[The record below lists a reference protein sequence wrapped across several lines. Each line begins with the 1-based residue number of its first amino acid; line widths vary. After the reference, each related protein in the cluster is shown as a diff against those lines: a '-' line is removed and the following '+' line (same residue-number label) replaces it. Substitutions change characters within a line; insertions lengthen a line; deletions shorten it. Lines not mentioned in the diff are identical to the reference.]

1 METLFNFS
9 WLCQNI
15 SYCLFIHVLKS
26 QGYNVFWYFTQI
38 TISLKHLEVK
48 FKKGLQQR
56 QQVKFDE
63 FKSAI
68 TVILKSTIML
78 VVNTK

>member
-1 METLFNFS
+1 MFLKVKATTCFD
-9 WLCQNI
+9 I
-15 SYCLFIHVLKS
+15 SPKLLTTHQYKLTV
-26 QGYNVFWYFTQI
+26 
-38 TISLKHLEVK
+38 KHLEVK

-63 FKSAI
+63 FKSAF